1 MYASREGGQLQRNW
15 AVVEAETAAWVSGI
29 GYSGGD
35 AEVGD
40 EVLGDGSAV
49 SAVWC
54 VDILVVR
61 GCGQCSCGRRVR
73 RIDRYLRCRH
83 SVNVSNERDDGK
95 IEFHCRKIVS

>member
-1 MYASREGGQLQRNW
+1 M
-15 AVVEAETAAWVSGI
+15 SGI

-49 SAVWC
+49 SAVLGN
-54 VDILVVR
+54 DTLVAR
-61 GCGQCSCGRRVR
+61 GSGRCICGRMVR

-83 SVNVSNERDDGK
+83 SVDTSNERDDGK
-95 IEFHCRKIVS
+95 IEFHRRNVVS